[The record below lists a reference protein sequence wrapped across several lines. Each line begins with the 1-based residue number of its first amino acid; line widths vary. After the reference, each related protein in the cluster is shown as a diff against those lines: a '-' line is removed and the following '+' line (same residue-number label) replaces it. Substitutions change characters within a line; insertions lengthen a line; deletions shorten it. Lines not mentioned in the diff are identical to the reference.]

1 MWNAFPRRRWYLKA
15 DEDTL
20 LLPRALARFFAACT
34 AALPPQRPAYLGNV
48 ASTRP
53 LGLLAAAAAAGLRPG
68 GEDAVRYAN
77 GGAGYVLNEA
87 AMRIVAGVDAHGA
100 ADAEVGLL
108 AAVRLYYANYSLF
121 ATSRQPQPPEGVAP
135 LGEDAA
141 VGLRLMLG
149 GVAPLHCECFY
160 QGPPCAAGVVSLDPR
175 TCTRL
180 DARWYA
186 RGGLCEWPL
195 SVHWIKSHE
204 LNPWVAAARQRGLLR
219 PGGVVRPYMH

>member
-1 MWNAFPRRRWYLKA
+1 MWRAFPRRRWYLKA

-34 AALPPQRPAYLGNV
+34 AALPPEQPAYLGNV

-53 LGLLAAAAAAGLRPG
+53 LKLLAAATAAGLRPR
-68 GEDAVRYAN
+68 GEGAVRYAN

-100 ADAEVGLL
+100 ADAAAGLL

-121 ATSRQPQPPEGVAP
+121 ATSRPPQPPVGVAP

-141 VGLRLMLG
+141 VGLRLH
-149 GVAPLHCECFY
+149 VSRVSPLHCECFY
-160 QGPPCAAGVVSLDPR
+160 Q
-175 TCTRL
+175 
-180 DARWYA
+180 
-186 RGGLCEWPL
+186 
-195 SVHWIKSHE
+195 
-204 LNPWVAAARQRGLLR
+204 
-219 PGGVVRPYMH
+219 

>member
-1 MWNAFPRRRWYLKA
+1 MSPYSYQVKAAAFLAGMWDAFPRRRWYLKA

-34 AALPPQRPAYLGNV
+34 AALPSQRPAYLGNV

-87 AMRIVAGVDAHGA
+87 AMRVVAGVDAHGA
-100 ADAEVGLL
+100 ADPAVGLL

-141 VGLRLMLG
+141 VGLRLHAARVG
-149 GVAPLHCECFY
+149 PLHCECFY
-160 QGPPCAAGVVSLDPR
+160 QGPPCVDGTVSLNKSE
-175 TCTRL
+175 CIVS
-180 DARWYA
+180 ARWLTA
-186 RGGLCEWPL
+186 SLTAG
-195 SVHWIKSHE
+195 
-204 LNPWVAAARQRGLLR
+204 
-219 PGGVVRPYMH
+219 